1 MVDAMHPESNNQ
13 LSSPSRVS
21 SSPWGRSS
29 GAALWASAFVV
40 AALILVTAGRLPENP
55 AFGDMATTGS
65 GGFSMVTAPSGF
77 GPSDKPYEILYVV
90 DNSTQTLYIYAVES
104 ATDRRILLRGGANLP
119 GLFRAAR
126 GG

>member
-1 MVDAMHPESNNQ
+1 MQSITRHST
-13 LSSPSRVS
+13 
-21 SSPWGRSS
+21 
-29 GAALWASAFVV
+29 ALWASAIIV
-40 AALILVTAGRLPENP
+40 AALILVTAGRLPEHP
-55 AFGDMATTGS
+55 AYGGMATTGT

-90 DNSTQTLYIYAVES
+90 DNSSQTLYVYSVDS

-119 GLFRAAR
+119 TLFRAAR